1 MFEDLKLDLKL
12 KWLRSLLGKKVGL
25 GYHDNVLHYNDIVS
39 ISSTYSDIPV
49 ESIQVML
56 CSMNRKG
63 QGRTFK
69 IYQAQ
74 KN

>member
-39 ISSTYSDIPV
+39 ISSTYSDIPIV
-49 ESIQVML
+49 IRRVDPSHAML
-56 CSMNRKG
+56 HE
-63 QGRTFK
+63 
-69 IYQAQ
+69 
-74 KN
+74 